1 MTDINEVDSVEV
13 RDRLQGRT
21 CAWCATYIPYS
32 GRGRPPNYCSN
43 SCRNRAWEVRTA
55 ERRLQRDIAAAAVRA
70 EPVREVRTETITR
83 TRTRVQ
89 TRLERQ
95 PPSTAHDWVEHLA
108 ALTDQLR
115 KDGGTLAPRPWDH
128 SKLYKALMEA
138 LVMLGQAHPGGLD
151 ELQSRR

>member
-1 MTDINEVDSVEV
+1 MTDIHEVDSVEV

-32 GRGRPPNYCSN
+32 GRGRPPSYCSR

-55 ERRLQRDIAAAAVRA
+55 ERRLQRDIAAAAMRA

-89 TRLERQ
+89 TRLERR
-95 PPSTAHDWVEHLA
+95 PPSTAKDWVEHLA
-108 ALTDQLR
+108 ALTGQLR
-115 KDGGTLAPRPWDH
+115 KDGTLAPRHWDH
-128 SKLYKALMEA
+128 RKLYHALMEA
-138 LVMLGQAHPGGLD
+138 LVVLGDAHPGGLD
-151 ELQSRR
+151 ELAARR